1 MGAASGTELW
11 DESPRAGLCQDGLKA
26 DSWMIRPP
34 VGSPSGQQDG
44 CGSGEARQPG
54 GNERQDCHRSDCGKH
69 DYGEPLA
76 RRCDGARS

>member
-1 MGAASGTELW
+1 MGVASGTEIW
-11 DESPRAGLCQDGLKA
+11 DEGSRAGLCRDGLKA
-26 DSWMIRPP
+26 ELWMIRPP

-54 GNERQDCHRSDCGKH
+54 GNERQDCHRSDRGKH
-69 DYGEPLA
+69 DYGEPLG